1 MRPPL
6 HGQTTLA
13 LRVLRALASERADW
27 SLARLAAALG
37 TREDRLLLVLA
48 PLTQAGWVTRDRSG
62 ANTVRDARPEPPP
75 TLQEVIEAIEGSG
88 PIDDCVLRPG
98 VACGALRSAPVCA
111 QHDEWTRLLTGR
123 ALDALALLGFAAGPL
138 GSAPLAE
145 GRSGHGLPR
154 EPAPLTSPRVVSGGA
169 EAGDPEVGAEAGD
182 PEGGAEGSDGAPEAK
197 PGGQTA
203 GDAAPVARRG
213 AAAGSAH
220 R

>member
-13 LRVLRALASERADW
+13 LRVLRALASDQADW
-27 SLARLAAALG
+27 SVARLAAALG
-37 TREDRLLLVLA
+37 TRPDRLFLVLA
-48 PLTQAGWVTRDRSG
+48 PLTQAGWVTRDPTG
-62 ANTVRDARPEPPP
+62 VDTVRDAHPEPPP

-111 QHDEWTRLLTGR
+111 QHDDWTRLLTGR

-138 GSAPLAE
+138 ESAPVAE
-145 GRSGHGLPR
+145 GRSGHGLPHV
-154 EPAPLTSPRVVSGGA
+154 PAPSASSRVVGGGA
-169 EAGDPEVGAEAGD
+169 EAGDPK
-182 PEGGAEGSDGAPEAK
+182 GGAGGSDGASEAK
-197 PGGQTA
+197 PGGETA
-203 GDAAPVARRG
+203 GDAAPVTVRG
-213 AAAGSAH
+213 APVGNTG